1 MKIKF
6 IRNVAVYSEHRE
18 NGSIH
23 EIADKD
29 AVMLIADRAAVRVT
43 DEDSEPP
50 APAKKP
56 AKESGK

>member
-23 EIADKD
+23 EIADKE
-29 AVMLIADRAAVRVT
+29 AVLLIADRAAVRVT
-43 DEDSEPP
+43 DEESEPP

-56 AKESGK
+56 GK